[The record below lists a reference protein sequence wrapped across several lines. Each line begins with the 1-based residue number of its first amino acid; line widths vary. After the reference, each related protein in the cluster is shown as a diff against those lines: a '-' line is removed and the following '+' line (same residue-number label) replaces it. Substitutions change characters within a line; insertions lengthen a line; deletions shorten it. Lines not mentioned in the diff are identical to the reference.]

1 MGKTIFTILFVMLFS
16 GPVLGFTNGN
26 ELLRDCEAEPGVN
39 SGVCY
44 GYIRGIADAGS
55 SNGQYCIPEGVKVIQ
70 VKEIVVKFLN
80 ENPKMLNSPNYSLVH
95 EPLLASFPCK

>member
-1 MGKTIFTILFVMLFS
+1 MKKIILA
-16 GPVLGFTNGN
+16 VLSVLLLSSPALCFTNGN

-44 GYIRGIADAGS
+44 GYIRGIADAGG
-55 SNGQYCIPEGVKVIQ
+55 SNGQYCIPEKVTVKQ

-80 ENPKMLNSPNYSLVH
+80 ENPKMLNLPTYSLVH
-95 EPLLASFPCK
+95 GPLLVSFPCK

>member
-1 MGKTIFTILFVMLFS
+1 MKKIILACLFVLLFS
-16 GPVLGFTNGN
+16 SPVLSFTNGV
-26 ELLRDCEAEPGVN
+26 ELLRDCESEPGVN

-55 SNGQYCIPEGVKVIQ
+55 SNGQYCIPEGVTVKQ

-80 ENPKMLNSPNYSLVH
+80 KNPEMLNSPTYSLVH
-95 EPLLASFPCK
+95 GPLLVSFPCK